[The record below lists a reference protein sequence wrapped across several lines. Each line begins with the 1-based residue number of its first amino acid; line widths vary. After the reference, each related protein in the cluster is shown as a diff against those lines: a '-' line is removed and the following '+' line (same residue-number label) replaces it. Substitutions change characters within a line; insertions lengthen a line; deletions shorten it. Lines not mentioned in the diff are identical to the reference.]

1 MLPVFLSFP
10 PKMRQH
16 EKNVCPKQFF
26 SVIRFFAGKDI
37 SRKIDKLKKELLTFM
52 LLIFDEEV
60 SFDFDRM
67 MVVSPCRTLYILT
80 LASTLRRYVVTSC
93 ASNQRKNVFL
103 RNFCCFISIVFLGII
118 LFNTIKL
125 I

>member
-1 MLPVFLSFP
+1 
-10 PKMRQH
+10 
-16 EKNVCPKQFF
+16 
-26 SVIRFFAGKDI
+26 
-37 SRKIDKLKKELLTFM
+37 M

-103 RNFCCFISIVFLGII
+103 RNFCCFISFVFLGII
-118 LFNTIKL
+118 LFILFFFVFVFNVRGYFPSPFVFAPIFFLSAAVTLFLRRRDAADVSLERSDDDKML
-125 I
+125 

>member
-1 MLPVFLSFP
+1 
-10 PKMRQH
+10 MRQQ

-37 SRKIDKLKKELLTFM
+37 SRKIDNLKKELLTFM

-67 MVVSPCRTLYILT
+67 MVVSPCRTLFILT
-80 LASTLRRYVVTSC
+80 LASTLRRYVVTS
-93 ASNQRKNVFL
+93 L
-103 RNFCCFISIVFLGII
+103 RRVRQTNGRTFFCGIFVALLVLCF
-118 LFNTIKL
+118 
-125 I
+125 